1 MTPVEIFLFIL
12 SLIIGYIIGTINPG
26 YLLGRIKGIDLRE
39 VGTRNPGTSNAWH
52 ELGKKYGIL
61 TGFYDIA
68 KSFIACVV
76 SILLLGLNSYFAQF
90 SGMMAIIGHCFP
102 FYLKF
107 RGGKGVATSLGM
119 ILYYGIMYM
128 VTSEPLDYT
137 MVFLSIYLLLIALL
151 FIYITHVLR
160 MLVWIILP
168 FLGYGAYVYYPHN
181 EFNIF
186 FLTVLFFLFGYTTY
200 VAVVSKKF
208 TFKGVIFK
216 KDWIRMIFRLLG
228 IAFLIF
234 YDVVSKVFSLFII
247 YIFGVIYVT
256 IDLQKILWKNI
267 ETEGENVSLDKK
279 DERKRF
285 SLFSNFLVGSF
296 ITIMIFPR
304 EIAFSATIF
313 LIFGGISRKIIGLG
327 FGRYK
332 FLNKSLEGT
341 LAYLGCMG
349 LCGFVLLTL
358 LEISPIVLM
367 LGGITAFIT
376 DLLSIEINDNF
387 TVPIISASVMYGAM
401 LVGL

>member
-61 TGFYDIA
+61 TG
-68 KSFIACVV
+68 
-76 SILLLGLNSYFAQF
+76 LLGLNSYFAQF

-186 FLTVLFFLFGYTTY
+186 FLTNKVFIFI
-200 VAVVSKKF
+200 
-208 TFKGVIFK
+208 IFK
-216 KDWIRMIFRLLG
+216 
-228 IAFLIF
+228 
-234 YDVVSKVFSLFII
+234 S
-247 YIFGVIYVT
+247 
-256 IDLQKILWKNI
+256 
-267 ETEGENVSLDKK
+267 
-279 DERKRF
+279 
-285 SLFSNFLVGSF
+285 
-296 ITIMIFPR
+296 
-304 EIAFSATIF
+304 
-313 LIFGGISRKIIGLG
+313 
-327 FGRYK
+327 
-332 FLNKSLEGT
+332 
-341 LAYLGCMG
+341 
-349 LCGFVLLTL
+349 
-358 LEISPIVLM
+358 
-367 LGGITAFIT
+367 
-376 DLLSIEINDNF
+376 
-387 TVPIISASVMYGAM
+387 
-401 LVGL
+401 